1 MAPPEMPTNTGDPDY
16 NAKMVAYYTYLS
28 TQPIQSVAPE
38 AKKSVANTFEPSS
51 EAAAITVSDQPP
63 APAILAPPRPPAQPP
78 RPPAQP
84 TPAPAQPTPA
94 QPDFMPLK
102 QDPPPAHS
110 ELRPEEVRK
119 KPNTSAVASSSDT
132 VQRDP
137 SYTPERTGFFNP
149 SVGASDTVQPA
160 TSTQKS
166 DSESMFIFICCAH
179 NLINL
184 LCADGQGSDE
194 VEEVLESTPE
204 KKEPSKR
211 HPPPSEATSVGES
224 IFIFICCAHIF

>member
-1 MAPPEMPTNTGDPDY
+1 MA
-16 NAKMVAYYTYLS
+16 AFYTYLS
-28 TQPIQSVAPE
+28 TLPLPPGAAA
-38 AKKSVANTFEPSS
+38 AKESDANTFKPSS

-63 APAILAPPRPPAQPP
+63 APAILAPPPP
-78 RPPAQP
+78 
-84 TPAPAQPTPA
+84 PAQPTPA

-119 KPNTSAVASSSDT
+119 KPNTSAGASSSSSDT